1 MLKSVPASAFPA
13 VKMYEH
19 ASSAGFYF
27 GTYCFNDI
35 YKPVVGKK
43 DLKSSARGLQEITQE
58 IIKKIKK
65 I

>member
-1 MLKSVPASAFPA
+1 
-13 VKMYEH
+13 MYEH